1 MGGSFKVGIVGA
13 GNMGSGVAQKM
24 AQEGLDVTLVDIAD
38 EFLQKGLDNIKKTL
52 QQGVERKIF
61 TQDQA
66 ESILSRIK
74 GSTKLDDLA
83 DRDLVLEAVFE
94 NEKVKGEVFS
104 SLDGIC
110 PPNTVLATNT
120 SSFRVADL
128 AKYTSYR
135 DRVIGMHYF
144 YHPAMNRL
152 LELVPHEGTSG
163 EALEKTLLIS
173 KLHGKTAIV
182 VKDSPGFAVNRFFIP
197 WYVEAIRLL
206 EEGVANIPTIEAV
219 TKNAFKIGMGPFEL
233 INVTGV
239 PIAYHSAVVLGKEIG
254 PFYNAPEL
262 LRRQFESKQNWD
274 LSGDVDESKAAEIT
288 DRLYAT
294 AIGVA
299 AALVDEGV
307 ATIEDTDRGAK
318 IGLRWRYGP
327 FELANRIGIDEA
339 YRIVSEM
346 NERHPDFTVAE
357 LLKKQKEKGEPFSFK
372 YVDLEVKDGLAYL
385 TINRPEAMNALNSE
399 VVNQLEQQFERAE
412 NDPAVKGIVLQAAG
426 KEFVAGADIGFFVKN
441 IKNDNFDAIYQF
453 TRKGHELLKRI
464 EESPKTTVALLDG
477 LSLGGGSELALAC
490 QAIVATPGG
499 SLGFPETGIG
509 IYPGLGGMYRTLR
522 HLGPELAKYYV
533 FTGKTIRAREAYE
546 LGIATRLVELPEVE
560 GALQELVEKGKP
572 DKYQARE
579 IPASYDQL
587 KAVCSEDNVKRLL
600 KGELPQGVD
609 EEFAARTAKIVSRK
623 APLALK
629 MANEL
634 IEAEKDV
641 DTAQAIE
648 LELGRLQEVFSTED
662 ALAGL
667 QAPPGRP
674 PEYKGR

>member
-1 MGGSFKVGIVGA
+1 MGAMYRVGVVGA

-24 AQEGLDVTLVDIAD
+24 AQEGLDVRLVDIAD
-38 EFLQKGLDNIKKTL
+38 EYLQRGLDNIRQTL
-52 QQGVERKIF
+52 EQAVERKLF
-61 TQDQA
+61 TREQV
-66 ESILSRIK
+66 EETLSRIE
-74 GSTKLDDLA
+74 GTTSLEDMA
-83 DRDLVLEAVFE
+83 DRDLVIEAVFE
-94 NEKVKGEVFS
+94 NERVKGEVFG

-110 PPNTVLATNT
+110 PPDTVLATNT
-120 SSFRVADL
+120 SSFRVRDL
-128 AKYTSYR
+128 ARYASYR

-152 LELVPHEGTSG
+152 LEIVCHEGTSK

-197 WYVEAIRLL
+197 WFIEAIRIL
-206 EEGVANIPTIEAV
+206 EEGAANIPTIEEAA
-219 TKNAFKIGMGPFEL
+219 KNAFGIGMGPFEL

-239 PIAYHSAVVLGKEIG
+239 PIAYHSAVVLGREIG
-254 PFYNAPEL
+254 PFYDPPEL
-262 LRRQFESKQNWD
+262 LRKKFESKQEWD
-274 LSGDVDESKAAEIT
+274 LGGDVDESKFSMIT

-299 AALVDEGV
+299 AELVEEEV

-318 IGLRWRYGP
+318 VGLRWRYGP
-327 FELANRIGIDEA
+327 FELANRVGIEETC
-339 YRIVSEM
+339 RIVGKLSE
-346 NERHPDFTVAE
+346 RYPDFKLSK
-357 LLKKQKEKGEPFSFK
+357 LLEKQKEKGEPFTFK
-372 YVDLEVKDGLAYL
+372 YVDLEVKDNIAYL
-385 TINRPEAMNALNSE
+385 TINRPEAMNALNPA
-399 VVNQLEQQFERAE
+399 VVEQLAREFDRAE

-441 IKNDNFDAIYQF
+441 IKNDNFKAIYEF
-453 TRKGHELLKRI
+453 TRKGHDLLKRI

-509 IYPGLGGMYRTLR
+509 IYPGLGGMYRLSR
-522 HLGPELAKYYV
+522 HIGPELAKYFV
-533 FTGKTIRAREAYE
+533 FTGKTLRAREAFE
-546 LGIATRLVELPEVE
+546 LGIINRLLELPEVE
-560 GALQELVEKGKP
+560 GAIKELIAEGVP
-572 DKYQARE
+572 DKYSPRE
-579 IPASYDQL
+579 IPASYEQH
-587 KAVCSEDNVKRLL
+587 KKVFSAENASLL
-600 KGELPQGVD
+600 IKGKQPHGVD
-609 EEFAARTAKIVSRK
+609 EEFASRTARVISRK

-634 IEAEKDV
+634 I
-641 DTAQAIE
+641 DTQADADTDKAVE
-648 LELGRLQEVFSTED
+648 LELERLQEIFSTED

-667 QAPPGRP
+667 QSPPGRP
-674 PEYKGR
+674 PEYQGR

>member
-1 MGGSFKVGIVGA
+1 MGDVYKVGIVGA

-24 AQEGLDVTLVDIAD
+24 AQEGLDVKLVDIAD
-38 EFLQKGLDNIKKTL
+38 EFLQKGLDNIKQTL

-61 TQDQA
+61 TEEQVKDT
-66 ESILSRIK
+66 LSRIT
-74 GSTKLDDLA
+74 GSTSLDDLA

-110 PPNTVLATNT
+110 PPDTVLATNT
-120 SSFRVADL
+120 SSFRVMDL
-128 AKYTSYR
+128 AGYTNYR

-152 LELVPHEGTSG
+152 LEIVCHEGTS
-163 EALEKTLLIS
+163 EDTLQKALLIS

-197 WYVEAIRLL
+197 WYVEAIRIL
-206 EEGVANIPTIEAV
+206 EEGVANIPTIEEAA
-219 TKNAFKIGMGPFEL
+219 KNAFKIGMGPFEL

-254 PFYNAPEL
+254 PFYDAPDL
-262 LRRQFESKQNWD
+262 LRKQFESKQNWD
-274 LSGDVDESKAAEIT
+274 LSGDVDESKFQLIT

-299 AALVDEGV
+299 ADLVEEEV
-307 ATIEDTDRGAK
+307 ATMEDTDRGAK

-327 FELANRIGIDEA
+327 FELSNRIGIDEA

-346 NERHPDFTVAE
+346 SERHPDFKVSG
-357 LLKKQKEKGEPFSFK
+357 LLKKQKEKGEPFTFK
-372 YVDLEVKDGLAYL
+372 YVDLEIKDNIAYII
-385 TINRPEAMNALNSE
+385 INRPEAMNALN
-399 VVNQLEQQFERAE
+399 
-412 NDPAVKGIVLQAAG
+412 PAVVDQLAREFDQAEKDPSVKGMVIQAAG

-441 IKNDNFDAIYQF
+441 MKTGNFKAIYEF
-453 TRKGHELLKRI
+453 TRQGHELLKKI
-464 EESPKTTVALLDG
+464 EESPKTTIALLDG

-509 IYPGLGGMYRTLR
+509 IYPGLGGMYRLSR
-522 HLGPELAKYYV
+522 HVGPELAKYYV
-533 FTGKTIRAREAYE
+533 FSGKTLRAKDAYE
-546 LGIATRLVELPEVE
+546 LGIVNRLVELPEVE
-560 GALQELVEKGKP
+560 GEVKELIAEGVT
-572 DKYQARE
+572 DKYSFRE
-579 IPASYDQL
+579 IPASYSQI
-587 KAVCSEDNVKRLL
+587 KNAFSPENVKLML
-600 KGELPQGVD
+600 KGQPPEGVD
-609 EEFAARTAKIVSRK
+609 EEFASKTIRIVSKK

-634 IEAEKDV
+634 IDAQAGA
-641 DTAQAIE
+641 DTGTAIE
-648 LELGRLQEVFSTED
+648 LELDRLQEIFSTED